1 MGIKLIAAFGI
12 VSGFIIPAA
21 IAAPPGE
28 PEVAAPVLAQGRVH
42 DKVTMSSEDFA
53 RNRASF
59 VEGQTVE
66 IQLCRAE
73 RALMFKF
80 DCIVQDGNPFP
91 VTWPKDVGVEERSL
105 CELSYAHNVR
115 SSYNVEICNFVVT
128 GTVGIIG
135 KEIGIRASEVKWRDG
150 RNLADEK
157 VRRASETLPQ
167 GVGDSRK

>member
-1 MGIKLIAAFGI
+1 MKRLCTLASVAFVFSGSGI
-12 VSGFIIPAA
+12 
-21 IAAPPGE
+21 
-28 PEVAAPVLAQGRVH
+28 AAPVLAQGPVPA
-42 DKVTMSSEDFA
+42 KVTMSSENFA

-66 IQLCRAE
+66 IQLCGAE
-73 RALMFKF
+73 GALMSKF

-91 VTWPKDVGVEERSL
+91 VTWPKDVSIEERNL
-105 CELSYAHNVR
+105 CELNYPHNVSR
-115 SSYNVEICNFVVT
+115 SYNVEICNFVVT

-157 VRRASETLPQ
+157 VRRASETLL
-167 GVGDSRK
+167 SRP

>member
-21 IAAPPGE
+21 I
-28 PEVAAPVLAQGRVH
+28 AAPVLAQGRVH

-66 IQLCRAE
+66 IQLCGAE
-73 RALMFKF
+73 GAPMSKF

-91 VTWPKDVGVEERSL
+91 
-105 CELSYAHNVR
+105 
-115 SSYNVEICNFVVT
+115 
-128 GTVGIIG
+128 
-135 KEIGIRASEVKWRDG
+135 
-150 RNLADEK
+150 
-157 VRRASETLPQ
+157 
-167 GVGDSRK
+167 

>member
-1 MGIKLIAAFGI
+1 MGIKLIAACGI

-28 PEVAAPVLAQGRVH
+28 PEVAPPVLAQGQAH

-73 RALMFKF
+73 GALMLKF
-80 DCIVQDGNPFP
+80 DCIVQDGSPFP
-91 VTWPKDVGVEERSL
+91 VTWPKEVSVEERNL

-115 SSYNVEICNFVVT
+115 RSYNVEVCNFVVT
-128 GTVGIIG
+128 GTVGVVG
-135 KEIGIRASEVKWRDG
+135 EEIGIRASEVKWRDG

-157 VRRASETLPQ
+157 VRRASETLL
-167 GVGDSRK
+167 SRP

>member
-12 VSGFIIPAA
+12 VSGFIILAA
-21 IAAPPGE
+21 I
-28 PEVAAPVLAQGRVH
+28 AAPVLAQGPVH
-42 DKVTMSSEDFA
+42 AKVTMSSEDFA

-73 RALMFKF
+73 GALMLKF
-80 DCIVQDGNPFP
+80 DCIVQDGSPFP
-91 VTWPKDVGVEERSL
+91 VTWPKEVSVEERNL
-105 CELSYAHNVR
+105 CELGYAHNVR
-115 SSYNVEICNFVVT
+115 RSYNVEVCSFVVT

-150 RNLADEK
+150 RNVADEK
-157 VRRASETLPQ
+157 VRRAEESLLGRP
-167 GVGDSRK
+167 

>member
-28 PEVAAPVLAQGRVH
+28 PEVAAPVLAQGQVH

-91 VTWPKDVGVEERSL
+91 VTWPKDVDVAERNL
-105 CELSYAHNVR
+105 CELSYAHNVNR
-115 SSYNVEICNFVVT
+115 SFNVEVCNFVVT
-128 GTVGIIG
+128 GTVAVID

-150 RNLADEK
+150 LSLADEK
-157 VRRASETLPQ
+157 VRRALETLS
-167 GVGDSRK
+167 SRP